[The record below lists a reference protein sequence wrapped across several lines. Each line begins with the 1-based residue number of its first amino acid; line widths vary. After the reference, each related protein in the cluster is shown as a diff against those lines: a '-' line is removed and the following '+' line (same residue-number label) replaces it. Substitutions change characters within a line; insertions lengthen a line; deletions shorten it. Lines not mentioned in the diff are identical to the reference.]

1 MTNEIQK
8 LDKTQPLPFVVKAM
22 ETLEALQSLGAAVL
36 GAKMAPKHF
45 YENDGYGKPDY
56 NKPKIGVFIAVVM
69 HGHELGLSMSAAM
82 QDIVPVYGRMSIMG
96 DAAKALVFSSGLV
109 DVFTET
115 ITGSIQTKDYCVTY
129 YTKRKDGRE
138 FTRSFSVA
146 EAQRAALWVPETAE
160 AKHKLGSWY
169 KYPARMIMYR
179 ALGFILR
186 DAYPEPLKGTSIF
199 EEMLNATETIDQEVE
214 VMSSKTNGGEKIA
227 DNIVANVRKQRT
239 EKETEAKEV
248 KKPTEESIDDIL
260 ARLELTKKA
269 DSFIIED
276 EDLPKKLKLI
286 HNQVG
291 DEGLVDYIN
300 SLSHIVVEAVKS
312 EKEINDFAKPAD
324 TENEFPLIVNEV
336 KIDTETGESIGER
349 GPKDIGEIRKFYAQH
364 GLTKDNWQD
373 IHKAAGVSQYTSN
386 IDLCTY
392 GTIKQLNAVYQELL
406 KLEK

>member
-1 MTNEIQK
+1 MTNEIQT

-22 ETLEALQSLGAAVL
+22 ETLEGLKTLGVAVL

-45 YENDGYGKPDY
+45 YEAGDFGKPDY
-56 NKPKIGVFIAVVM
+56 NNPKIGVFIAVVM

-82 QDIVPVYGRMSIMG
+82 QDIVPVHGRMSIMG

-109 DVFTET
+109 EDFTET
-115 ITGSIQTKDYCVTY
+115 ITGSIQTEDYSVTY

-146 EAQRAALWVPETAE
+146 EAKRAALWVPETAE
-160 AKHKLGSWY
+160 AKHKLGAWY

-186 DAYPEPLKGTSIF
+186 DAYPEPLKGTSVY
-199 EEMLNATETIDQEVE
+199 EEMINATETIDQEAE
-214 VMSSKTNGGEKIA
+214 VISSKTNGGEKIA
-227 DNIVANVRKQRT
+227 DNIVANIRKAKE
-239 EKETEAKEV
+239 EKEAV
-248 KKPTEESIDDIL
+248 KKEEPTPIDAPIDAIL
-260 ARLELTKKA
+260 KRLGLDKKA
-269 DSFIIED
+269 NGFIIED

-286 HNQVG
+286 HNESG

-324 TENEFPLIVNEV
+324 TENDFPLIVNEV

-392 GTIKQLNAVYQELL
+392 GTIKQLTSVYQELL
-406 KLEK
+406 KLKK

>member
-1 MTNEIQK
+1 MSTEIQT

-22 ETLEALQSLGAAVL
+22 ETLEALQTLGAAVL

-45 YENDGYGKPDY
+45 YEGDGYGKPDY

-82 QDIVPVYGRMSIMG
+82 QDIVPVHGRMSIMG
-96 DAAKALVFSSGLV
+96 DAAKALVYSSGLV

-115 ITGSIQTKDYCVTY
+115 ITGSIQTEDYCVTY

-146 EAQRAALWVPETAE
+146 EAKRAALWVPETAE
-160 AKHKLGSWY
+160 AKHKLGAWY

-186 DAYPEPLKGTSIF
+186 DAYPEPLKGTSVY
-199 EEMLNATETIDQEVE
+199 EEMINATETIDQEAE
-214 VMSSKTNGGEKIA
+214 VISSKTNGGEKIA
-227 DNIVANVRKQRT
+227 DTIVSNIRKAKA
-239 EKETEAKEV
+239 EKDTV
-248 KKPTEESIDDIL
+248 KKEEPTPTDAPIEHIL
-260 ARLELTKKA
+260 KRLGLDKKA
-269 DSFIIED
+269 DGFIIED

-286 HNQVG
+286 HTEGG

-312 EKEINDFAKPAD
+312 ETEINDYAKSTDA
-324 TENEFPLIVNEV
+324 ENNFPLIINEV

-349 GPKDIGEIRKFYAQH
+349 PQKEVLEIRKLYTQN
-364 GLTKDNWQD
+364 GLTPDNWQE
-373 IHKAAGVSQYTSN
+373 IHKVAGVSQYTSN

-406 KLEK
+406 KLKK